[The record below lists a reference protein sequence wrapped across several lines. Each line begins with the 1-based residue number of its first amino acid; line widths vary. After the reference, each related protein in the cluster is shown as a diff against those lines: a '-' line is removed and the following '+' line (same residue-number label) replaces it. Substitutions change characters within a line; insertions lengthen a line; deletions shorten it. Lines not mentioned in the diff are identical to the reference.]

1 MKEDPMLGTR
11 FAHVVL
17 EELAMLRAELVCQR
31 SIHIELLSRL
41 SRESRRKIKLRLY
54 LKNNLAPHLIAKD
67 LKARVGLEGRSP

>member
-1 MKEDPMLGTR
+1 MLAVR

-41 SRESRRKIKLRLY
+41 SRESRRKIKHRLF
-54 LKNNLAPHLIAKD
+54 LKNELAPHRIAKE
-67 LKARVGLEGRSP
+67 LKQRVGLEGRSP